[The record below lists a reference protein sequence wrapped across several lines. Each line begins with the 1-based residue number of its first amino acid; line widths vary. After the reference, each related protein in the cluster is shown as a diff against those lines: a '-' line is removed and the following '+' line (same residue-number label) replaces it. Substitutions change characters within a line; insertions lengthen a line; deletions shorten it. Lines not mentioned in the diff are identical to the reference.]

1 MGELQ
6 RKNIKLFQTYED
18 LINDCE
24 NLVKSSSGNGFEGNF
39 DELEGIV
46 LDIEYG
52 IKAIKSPSKLKIL
65 SGN

>member
-6 RKNIKLFQTYED
+6 RKNMELFQTYED
-18 LINDCE
+18 LINACE
-24 NLVKSSSGNGFEGNF
+24 DLVKSSSGNGFDSYYYDFEW
-39 DELEGIV
+39 IV
-46 LDIEYG
+46 LDIEYW